1 MMGRS
6 GFVGT
11 VRGLARNL
19 GEMIDGVEASHS
31 RGELKPVE
39 NRVAWISWGLAI
51 QAIGVGIPVI
61 VALRRA
67 SRDGPLGSVTHY
79 TVRLVWHEML
89 RSHAD
94 VALVVVGVLM
104 FAAGAIV
111 LARPFARRRSTLLI
125 LVPLMAIAGLAVL
138 GVIALV
144 CAALIALGE
153 SLGDGGLQGLLDN
166 FDAWWPGDRGK
177 RRK

>member
-1 MMGRS
+1 
-6 GFVGT
+6 
-11 VRGLARNL
+11 
-19 GEMIDGVEASHS
+19 
-31 RGELKPVE
+31 
-39 NRVAWISWGLAI
+39 
-51 QAIGVGIPVI
+51 
-61 VALRRA
+61 
-67 SRDGPLGSVTHY
+67 
-79 TVRLVWHEML
+79 
-89 RSHAD
+89 
-94 VALVVVGVLM
+94 M